1 MAEEI
6 PFNEEQIKKLNEI
19 SRLPIEQQKIEL
31 QKFLVTLNQGQIEFL
46 KRKQDVG
53 GDRQCIF
60 CAISEGKVDSKMIYS
75 DDFIMAVL
83 DINPANKGHVL
94 VFPRKH
100 VQVLGQLN
108 DDEVMHL
115 FKIVNKIATAIFENL
130 KAEGT
135 NIFLANG
142 AVAGQNMPHVIVH
155 VIPRYQGD
163 GVVFE
168 WKGKKM
174 SEEELQ
180 DVSNLLTDRIKTE
193 EKVEKKEIRELKNRD
208 IKAYRV
214 P

>member
-6 PFNEEQIKKLNEI
+6 PFNEEQIKKLNEL
-19 SRLPIEQQKIEL
+19 SKLPIEQQKIEL
-31 QKFLVTLNQGQIEFL
+31 QKFLATLNQGQIEFL

-75 DDFIMAVL
+75 DDFVMAVL

-115 FKIVNKIATAIFENL
+115 FKIVNKTATAIFENL
-130 KAEGT
+130 RAEGT

-174 SEEELQ
+174 SEKDLD
-180 DVSNLLTDRIKTE
+180 DVKILLSDKVKFE
-193 EKVEKKEIRELKNRD
+193 QKVEKEEIKEYKSSKTQRI
-208 IKAYRV
+208 